1 MGAGVPVIPMIVWG
15 SQRVWTKGV
24 PRNLKRQKVPVTI
37 AIGKPIFFAKGDDV
51 EQAEIALRSTMISML
66 HEVQESYPDGHSG
79 QWWAPVRL
87 GGTAPAPLNS

>member
-1 MGAGVPVIPMIVWG
+1 VPV
-15 SQRVWTKGV
+15 S
-24 PRNLKRQKVPVTI
+24 I
-37 AIGKPIFFAKGDDV
+37 AIGKPIWFKKEDDV
-51 EQAEIALRSTMISML
+51 EQAEIALRSTMIAML